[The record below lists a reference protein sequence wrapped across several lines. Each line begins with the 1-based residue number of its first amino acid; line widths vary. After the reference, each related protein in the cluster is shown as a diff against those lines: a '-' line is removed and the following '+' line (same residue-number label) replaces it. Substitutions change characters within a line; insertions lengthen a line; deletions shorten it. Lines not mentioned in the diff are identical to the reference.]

1 MPDRSVSEETWQ
13 LIENCRDQITGS
25 GVVVNDFGDD
35 VVTAFRWLGYPNACL
50 VIEVDREIAI
60 GKLGVRLPLLVT
72 LIFGIIIGISL
83 LGVRFLSR
91 HLMQPIHELVGIVN
105 KVADGD
111 FTSRPKESQISRD
124 QEASSSFYGY
134 GE

>member
-1 MPDRSVSEETWQ
+1 MELFTARNQDGQSRGFLADSAGNLLSFMPDRSVSEETWQ

-60 GKLGVRLPLLVT
+60 GKLGVRLPLLVA
-72 LIFGIIIGISL
+72 LIF
-83 LGVRFLSR
+83 
-91 HLMQPIHELVGIVN
+91 
-105 KVADGD
+105 
-111 FTSRPKESQISRD
+111 
-124 QEASSSFYGY
+124 
-134 GE
+134 